1 MRQDEMIEILDRY
14 RSELEDIISRF
25 KSTRDGRHIEPKDH
39 GRFTELV
46 LELRDLFNDAFVDG
60 HRHSNPLIRAYND
73 SVSNFYESPSYRG
86 VEDVKGVVASALVRV
101 QRNPAALKGSTEQSL
116 NERGGH
122 SGTVIK
128 VFISHS
134 SKDEGL
140 ARALINLIR
149 SALPLPASDIR
160 CTSVPGYKL
169 PGGAETA
176 SQVRQELLAA
186 PVFIGLVTEASLSS
200 AYVLFELGAR
210 WGADRQLIPLM
221 GPGISPQQLEGP
233 ISDINA
239 LSCKSAS
246 DLHMLIQQIA
256 KALGISAGA
265 AAGYQGELEI
275 VSKFVE
281 ARAPKRPV
289 SSVPQADVDALAE
302 LRSEAVHEILNHP
315 VTTDAE
321 LAVLA
326 SYTEQW
332 SQRVETILK
341 QNFSRAEQLN
351 FTRLGV
357 VPDFRFPHAY
367 NAAHAKIL
375 REYAVQERRLL
386 DIIARHTR

>member
-1 MRQDEMIEILDRY
+1 M
-14 RSELEDIISRF
+14 
-25 KSTRDGRHIEPKDH
+25 
-39 GRFTELV
+39 V
-46 LELRDLFNDAFVDG
+46 
-60 HRHSNPLIRAYND
+60 
-73 SVSNFYESPSYRG
+73 
-86 VEDVKGVVASALVRV
+86 
-101 QRNPAALKGSTEQSL
+101 
-116 NERGGH
+116 
-122 SGTVIK
+122 K

-140 ARALINLIR
+140 ARALISLIR
-149 SALPLPASDIR
+149 SALHLPASDIR

-186 PVFIGLVTEASLSS
+186 PVFIGLVTDASLSS

-239 LSCKSAS
+239 LSCSSAS
-246 DLHMLIQQIA
+246 DLHMLIEQIA
-256 KALGISAGA
+256 ETLGISAGA
-265 AAGYQGELEI
+265 AAGYQNELEI
-275 VSKFVE
+275 VSKLE
-281 ARAPKRPV
+281 ARAPERPV
-289 SSVPQADVDALAE
+289 SSVPQAAVNALAE
-302 LRSEAVHEILNHP
+302 LRSEAVHEILNRP

-321 LAVLA
+321 LAALA

-332 SQRVETILK
+332 WQRVEAILE

-357 VPDFRFPHAY
+357 VPDFRFRHAY
-367 NAAHAKIL
+367 DAAHAKIL
-375 REYAVQERRLL
+375 REYALQERRLL

>member
-1 MRQDEMIEILDRY
+1 MRQDEMIEILERY
-14 RSELEDIISRF
+14 RSELESILSRF
-25 KSTRDGRHIEPKDH
+25 KSTRDGLNIELKDH
-39 GRFTELV
+39 GRFRELV

-60 HRHSNPLIRAYND
+60 HRHSNPLIAAYDD
-73 SVSNFYESPSYRG
+73 SVSNFSRSPSYRG

-101 QRNPAALKGSTEQSL
+101 QRNPEALKAAISTEQSL

-140 ARALINLIR
+140 ARVLINLIR
-149 SALPLPASDIR
+149 SALSLPASDIR

-233 ISDINA
+233 ISGINA

-256 KALGISAGA
+256 EALGISAGA
-265 AAGYQGELEI
+265 AAGYQNELEI
-275 VSKFVE
+275 VSKFE
-281 ARAPKRPV
+281 ARAPERPV
-289 SSVPQADVDALAE
+289 SSVPQAAVDALA
-302 LRSEAVHEILNHP
+302 RASVRGSARDSKPSSDYRCGVGGFGFVHGTM
-315 VTTDAE
+315 VATSGDDFGAE
-321 LAVLA
+321 FLKSRTAKF
-326 SYTEQW
+326 YPTW
-332 SQRVETILK
+332 S
-341 QNFSRAEQLN
+341 SA
-351 FTRLGV
+351 
-357 VPDFRFPHAY
+357 
-367 NAAHAKIL
+367 
-375 REYAVQERRLL
+375 
-386 DIIARHTR
+386 

>member
-1 MRQDEMIEILDRY
+1 M
-14 RSELEDIISRF
+14 
-25 KSTRDGRHIEPKDH
+25 H
-39 GRFTELV
+39 
-46 LELRDLFNDAFVDG
+46 FVDG
-60 HRHSNPLIRAYND
+60 HRHSNPFTAAYND
-73 SVSNFYESPSYRG
+73 SVSNFYGSPSYRG

-101 QRNPAALKGSTEQSL
+101 QRNPEALKAAISTEQSL

-140 ARALINLIR
+140 ARVLINLIR
-149 SALPLPASDIR
+149 SALSLPASDIR

-169 PGGAETA
+169 PGGAETD

-210 WGADRQLIPLM
+210 WGVDRQLIPLM

-233 ISDINA
+233 ISDMNA

-256 KALGISAGA
+256 EALGISAGA
-265 AAGYQGELEI
+265 AAGYQNELEI
-275 VSKFVE
+275 VSKFE
-281 ARAPKRPV
+281 ARAPERPV
-289 SSVPQADVDALAE
+289 SSVPQAAVDALAE
-302 LRSEAVHEILNHP
+302 LRSEAVDEILNHP

-332 SQRVETILK
+332 CQRVETILE

-351 FTRLGV
+351 FTRLGA

>member
-1 MRQDEMIEILDRY
+1 MRQDEMIEILERY
-14 RSELEDIISRF
+14 RSELEGILSRF
-25 KSTRDGRHIEPKDH
+25 KSTRDGLHIELKDH

-46 LELRDLFNDAFVDG
+46 LELRDLFNDAFVNG
-60 HRHSNPLIRAYND
+60 HRHSNPLIAAYND
-73 SVSNFYESPSYRG
+73 SVSNFYRSPSYRG

-101 QRNPAALKGSTEQSL
+101 QRNPAALKAAISTEQSL

-140 ARALINLIR
+140 AGALINLIR

-210 WGADRQLIPLM
+210 WGAVRQLIPLM

-246 DLHMLIQQIA
+246 DLHMLIEQIA
-256 KALGISAGA
+256 EALGISAGA
-265 AAGYQGELEI
+265 AAGYQNELEI
-275 VSKFVE
+275 VSKFE
-281 ARAPKRPV
+281 ARAPERPG
-289 SSVPQADVDALAE
+289 SSVPQAAVDALAE
-302 LRSEAVHEILNHP
+302 LRSEAVHEITVQWLQMRSWRFWLRTRNNGGNEWRRFWSRISQELN
-315 VTTDAE
+315 
-321 LAVLA
+321 
-326 SYTEQW
+326 S
-332 SQRVETILK
+332 
-341 QNFSRAEQLN
+341 
-351 FTRLGV
+351 
-357 VPDFRFPHAY
+357 
-367 NAAHAKIL
+367 
-375 REYAVQERRLL
+375 
-386 DIIARHTR
+386 